1 MIEISVPARICFYGD
16 HQDYLGLPVIAGTID
31 RYINI
36 SAVPNGTSQFQILL
50 KDIGQ
55 NRTIELNDPLKK
67 VDAGDYFL
75 SAIAVL
81 KQYGLVL
88 KQGYTIEIK
97 GNVPI
102 NAGLSSS
109 SALTVAWVRF
119 LLTSQEFSSEWDDK
133 KVGHWGYE
141 AEVLYFN
148 QPGGLMDQYTIAQ
161 GGLLFIDTQLG
172 ESTKLRA
179 NLGRLVVAESRLS
192 KRTLDVLKN
201 ARIYGQNAI
210 KSIERQYPEFK
221 MEQVQMEDYERYRH
235 LVPHEF
241 LSHWYAAVHNYRI
254 TLEAKKELL
263 KTISDPKYLGD
274 LMNEHQTILQDKIQN
289 TPVEMVAMMDSA
301 RKAGAFGSKI
311 VGSGGGGCMVAL
323 VTEETKDRV
332 IKAFLKSGAKHAYEV
347 NITNL

>member
-81 KQYGLVL
+81 KKYGLVL
-88 KQGYTIEIK
+88 KQGYTVEIK

-161 GGLLFIDTQLG
+161 GGLLFISTQLG

-179 NLGRLVVAESRLS
+179 NLGRLVVAESGLS

-263 KTISDPKYLGD
+263 KTISDLKYLGD

-289 TPVEMVAMMDSA
+289 TPVEMAAMMDSA